1 MPLPGPGLRLPSRPP
16 SLLPPSSRSR
26 CFHLHTQSGAFFL
39 EGKSDHCP
47 SPARSPSEATTVL
60 RPVPPPRKRRFA
72 GRLLSCAR
80 GVPSPFSG
88 SPSPHTAVTGN
99 SWGSF
104 LLLPWHGCSR
114 PWTPNLSPPISLS
127 WMRPPLGRQH
137 EGPLPPRASWA
148 SHSYPITAGGPPPVI
163 TPFIMGCTSP
173 PTPCRLLWVQ
183 GQAPHR
189 VDTQCICAQSR
200 ISRTGHTQESGG
212 LGPCHPAVF
221 LVGNIRT
228 QLGTLHKET
237 QERPLEVGDLEG
249 RPRPSC
255 WP

>member
-1 MPLPGPGLRLPSRPP
+1 MPLPGPGLRLPSWPP

-39 EGKSDHCP
+39 EGKSNHCP

-114 PWTPNLSPPISLS
+114 PWTPHLFPPISLS
-127 WMRPPLGRQH
+127 RMRPPLGRQH
-137 EGPLPPRASWA
+137 EGPPPPRASWA
-148 SHSYPITAGGPPPVI
+148 SHSYPITARGPPPVI

-173 PTPCRLLWVQ
+173 PHSTPPTPGPGPGIGQLCTVKDSHGVPWWLSRLRIRIVTAVALVI
-183 GQAPHR
+183 A
-189 VDTQCICAQSR
+189 VTQ
-200 ISRTGHTQESGG
+200 
-212 LGPCHPAVF
+212 V
-221 LVGNIRT
+221 
-228 QLGTLHKET
+228 
-237 QERPLEVGDLEG
+237 
-249 RPRPSC
+249 
-255 WP
+255 

>member
-39 EGKSDHCP
+39 EGKSNHCP

-104 LLLPWHGCSR
+104 LLLSLGTAVPDPGLLIFLLPSLFLGC
-114 PWTPNLSPPISLS
+114 
-127 WMRPPLGRQH
+127 
-137 EGPLPPRASWA
+137 A
-148 SHSYPITAGGPPPVI
+148 
-163 TPFIMGCTSP
+163 
-173 PTPCRLLWVQ
+173 LLW
-183 GQAPHR
+183 
-189 VDTQCICAQSR
+189 
-200 ISRTGHTQESGG
+200 GG
-212 LGPCHPAVF
+212 SMRGPCLPGLPGHP
-221 LVGNIRT
+221 I
-228 QLGTLHKET
+228 
-237 QERPLEVGDLEG
+237 PI
-249 RPRPSC
+249 PSQQVAH
-255 WP
+255 PP